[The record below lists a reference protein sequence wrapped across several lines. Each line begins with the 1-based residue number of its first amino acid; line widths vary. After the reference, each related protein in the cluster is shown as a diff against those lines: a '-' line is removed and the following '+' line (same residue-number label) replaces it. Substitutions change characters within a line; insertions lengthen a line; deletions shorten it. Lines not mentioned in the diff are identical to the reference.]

1 MAGNA
6 FYAKGRSTGITY
18 EDIVKDVRDGLI
30 KPVYYLM
37 GEESYYIDR
46 IADFIVSRTVRPEER
61 DFNLMTFYGPETD
74 MGTVLTAA
82 KAYPMGARWLVVL
95 VKEAQGL
102 KGKERLEAYLQKV
115 QPTTVLIFC
124 HKNGSLD
131 RRLKV
136 AAQIAK
142 VGVLYESKKMGDR
155 QLPVF
160 VQNYLKR
167 KNVVAGPGVPEM
179 MGEYVGADLNRM
191 AGELDKLILAL
202 PNGSR
207 TVTEEMVRATIA
219 RSKNFN
225 IFELQD
231 AIGEKNVEKVN
242 RIVKYFD
249 SNSKDYPLQF
259 VLPSLF
265 KYFSNVLLAFY
276 SPERSERGI
285 AGWLGM
291 ADWQVRKNVLPPMR
305 AYSGMKVLHI
315 LEEIRRT
322 DARSKGVDTPATSG
336 SELMKELIFYILH

>member
-1 MAGNA
+1 MAVNA
-6 FYAKGRSTGITY
+6 NFAKGKNSGITY
-18 EDIVKDVRDGLI
+18 EEIVKDVRDGQI

-37 GEESYYIDR
+37 GEESYFIDR
-46 IADFIVSRTVRPEER
+46 IADYIVSRTVKPEER
-61 DFNLMTFYGPETD
+61 DFNLITFYGPETD

-102 KGKERLEAYLQKV
+102 KGKELLEKYLQKV
-115 QPTTVLIFC
+115 QPTSVLIFC

-142 VGVLYESKKMGDR
+142 VGVLYESKRMNDR

-167 KNVVAGPGVPEM
+167 KNVAAEPGVPEM

-202 PNGSR
+202 PKDSR
-207 TVTEEMVRATIA
+207 TVTVEGVRATIV
-219 RSKNFN
+219 RTKNFN

-231 AIGEKNVEKVN
+231 ALGEKNVEKVN
-242 RIVKYFD
+242 RITKYFD
-249 SNSKDYPLQF
+249 SKAKDYPLQL

-265 KYFSNVLLAFY
+265 KYFTNVLLAFY
-276 SPERSERGI
+276 APERTERGI
-285 AGWLGM
+285 ASWLGM
-291 ADWQVRKNVLPPMR
+291 TDWQVRKNVLPPMR
-305 AYSGMKVLHI
+305 AYSGVKVLRI

-322 DARSKGVDTPATSG
+322 DARSKGVENPCTSN
-336 SELMKELIFYILH
+336 SELMKELVFYILH